1 MAVYDGEETFR
12 PLGWRPTLL
21 GIRFSG
27 EMRDFVL
34 VVGTDYADAFR
45 RLFDTWTPGDGA
57 ARPGLPTAPSAAP
70 PGGEGFERAARPT
83 VLAARPAPSPCTG
96 GGYARRVPAPSTHMS
111 NSFGCWWQS

>member
-1 MAVYDGEETFR
+1 MTSMSTRPQWAMFGVDAGDGTVHLYASQTLTYVELMAVYDGDETFR
-12 PLGWRPTLL
+12 PLGWRPTLF

-57 ARPGLPTAPSAAP
+57 ARPGLPTAPSALP
-70 PGGEGFERAARPT
+70 PG
-83 VLAARPAPSPCTG
+83 
-96 GGYARRVPAPSTHMS
+96 
-111 NSFGCWWQS
+111 